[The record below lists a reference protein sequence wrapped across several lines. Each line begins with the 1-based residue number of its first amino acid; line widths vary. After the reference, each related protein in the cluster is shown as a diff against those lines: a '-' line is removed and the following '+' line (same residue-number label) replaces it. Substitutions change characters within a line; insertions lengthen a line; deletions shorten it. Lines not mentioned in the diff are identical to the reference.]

1 MTESFFQ
8 NKASSISQGAGFSVA
23 TLLKQE
29 DRDFGSAQ
37 SPGATQSPGAARLPD
52 FSQSPGAT
60 QLADSSQLWGYTQS
74 TIDRARGLVWKIA
87 IATLLLMA
95 VGSATRVMNAGLAC
109 PDWPLCYGQLIPT
122 QQMNLRVFLEWFHRL
137 DAALIGLS
145 TLTLVITTWW
155 RRSSLPQWLPWA
167 ATFALGL
174 IFCQGILG
182 GLTVTELLR
191 FDIVT
196 AHLGT
201 ALLFFVTLLA
211 IGTALIPFPPSQ
223 TTISHRKSVTEQS
236 RSLVTESSQNLVTE
250 RSRSYKLTGLG
261 LTAAILVY
269 LQSILG
275 GLVGSQW
282 ALHQCFGSGELC
294 AVMNSHLWGVIPAS
308 LATLSV
314 VFAAWRTPGL
324 HPLLRR
330 LSTLVGWLLVGQ
342 IALGYA
348 TFKLHLQVE
357 SLTVAHHTLGA
368 SLVGT
373 LVVFTVLVWR
383 DRASSPHP

>member
-8 NKASSISQGAGFSVA
+8 NKASNVSQGAAVSIA
-23 TLLKQE
+23 ASLNPK
-29 DRDFGSAQ
+29 DRDFGFAQ
-37 SPGATQSPGAARLPD
+37 SPDYTQLPD
-52 FSQSPGAT
+52 SAQLPDYT
-60 QLADSSQLWGYTQS
+60 QL
-74 TIDRARGLVWKIA
+74 TIDRVRGLVWKIA

-109 PDWPLCYGQLIPT
+109 PDWPLCYGQLIPSR
-122 QQMNLRVFLEWFHRL
+122 QMNLQVFLEWFHRL

-155 RRSSLPQWLPWA
+155 RRSFLPQWLPWA
-167 ATFALGL
+167 ATFSLGL

-201 ALLFFVTLLA
+201 ALLFFVSLLA
-211 IGTALIPFPPSQ
+211 IGTALIPFQSAQ
-223 TTISHRKSVTEQS
+223 TKTSLRESVTEGS
-236 RSLVTESSQNLVTE
+236 RNSVTEWDQITE
-250 RSRSYKLTGLG
+250 GRRSYKLAGLG

-269 LQSILG
+269 LQSLLG

-294 AVMNSHLWGVIPAS
+294 VVMNSHLWGVIPAS
-308 LATLSV
+308 LATVSV
-314 VFAAWRTPGL
+314 VFTAWRTPNL

-357 SLTVAHHTLGA
+357 TLTVAHHTLGA

-373 LVVFTVLVWR
+373 LIVFTVLAWR
-383 DRASSPHP
+383 DQINSYQLPVTSEQLPVNSKQ